1 LTLVSNFSV
10 ADMETTGNSPAP
22 GLVVDPPS
30 GTRLGASPADV
41 LPWPSLLVL
50 GAGTLFMV
58 TAEMLPT
65 AVLEQMS
72 TGLGVAESSTGLL
85 VSMWAAVVVVLSFPL
100 VRLTRR
106 WDRRAV
112 IAGGLAVLA
121 LSSALT
127 ALAPTFPV
135 AVGARVLGAS
145 AVGLLW
151 ATTNAHVADL
161 VSDRLLGRAIAVVLG
176 GATLGMVV
184 GTPLA
189 RLVADAAGWRA
200 AFWALAVLSLLSAVA
215 VRLVVARA
223 PGRDGTTP
231 DGASPDAAEAAVA
244 TPRGM
249 GQLLA
254 VTGLVALVL
263 VGHYGAYTY
272 ITRLTEA
279 PAQALPGG
287 MGSLLLVFGLASA
300 VGVALA
306 GRLGDRSGPAL
317 VVSVAATSLALLGLG
332 VVDAGPV
339 VGIAVVVA
347 WGVVSGGMPPFAQT
361 LILRL
366 AGPERRSF
374 AGALIPVLFNGGI
387 AIGAALASLVVAR
400 SGVSALPALGAVV
413 VGVAAVGLVLAV
425 RRGQPAT
432 WCMIGGASSSDDKR

>member
-1 LTLVSNFSV
+1 
-10 ADMETTGNSPAP
+10 
-22 GLVVDPPS
+22 
-30 GTRLGASPADV
+30 
-41 LPWPSLLVL
+41 
-50 GAGTLFMV
+50 
-58 TAEMLPT
+58 
-65 AVLEQMS
+65 
-72 TGLGVAESSTGLL
+72 
-85 VSMWAAVVVVLSFPL
+85 
-100 VRLTRR
+100 
-106 WDRRAV
+106 V

-127 ALAPTFPV
+127 ALAPTFQL
-135 AVGARVLGAS
+135 AVGARILGAA

-161 VSDRLLGRAIAVVLG
+161 VSDRLLGRAVAVVLG

-200 AFWALAVLSLLSAVA
+200 AFGALAVLGVLGAVA

-223 PGRDGTTP
+223 AVPVVPAAPEVPAGSTA
-231 DGASPDAAEAAVA
+231 DGAEPGLDRPA
-244 TPRGM
+244 PRRGM
-249 GQLLA
+249 GRLLA

-279 PAQALPGG
+279 PAEALPGG
-287 MGSLLLVFGLASA
+287 MSALLLVFGLASA

-306 GRLGDRSGPAL
+306 GRFGNRTGPAL
-317 VVSVAATSLALLGLG
+317 VVSVAATALTVLALA
-332 VVDAGPV
+332 VVDVHPA

-387 AIGAALASLVVAR
+387 AVGAALASLVVAG
-400 SGVSALPALGAVV
+400 SGVTALPLLAAVV
-413 VGVAAVGLVLAV
+413 VAAAAVGLALSL
-425 RRGQPAT
+425 RRTA
-432 WCMIGGASSSDDKR
+432 

>member
-1 LTLVSNFSV
+1 
-10 ADMETTGNSPAP
+10 METTGTTTGTASTVQPVLA
-22 GLVVDPPS
+22 DPPDAGIPS
-30 GTRLGASPADV
+30 RPTDV

-50 GAGTLFMV
+50 GAGTLLMV

-72 TGLGVAESSTGLL
+72 TGLGVAESSTGML
-85 VSMWAAVVVVLSFPL
+85 VSVWAAVVVVLSFPL
-100 VRLTRR
+100 VRLTRGR
-106 WDRRAV
+106 DRRAV

-127 ALAPTFPV
+127 ALAPTFQL
-135 AVGARVLGAS
+135 AVGARILGAA

-161 VSDRLLGRAIAVVLG
+161 VSDRLLGRAVAVVLG

-200 AFWALAVLSLLSAVA
+200 AFGALAVLGVLGAVA

-223 PGRDGTTP
+223 AVPAAREVPAGATD
-231 DGASPDAAEAAVA
+231 DGAEPGPEPQA
-244 TPRGM
+244 PRGT
-249 GQLLA
+249 GRLLS

-272 ITRLTEA
+272 ITRLAEA
-279 PAQALPGG
+279 PAEALPGG
-287 MGSLLLVFGLASA
+287 MSALLLVFGLASA

-306 GRLGDRSGPAL
+306 GRFGNRTAPAL
-317 VVSVAATSLALLGLG
+317 VVSVAATALTVAALGI
-332 VVDAGPV
+332 VDVHPA

-387 AIGAALASLVVAR
+387 AVGAALASLVVAG
-400 SGVSALPALGAVV
+400 SGVTALPLLSALVV
-413 VGVAAVGLVLAV
+413 AAAAVGLALSLRRAAV
-425 RRGQPAT
+425 
-432 WCMIGGASSSDDKR
+432 

>member
-1 LTLVSNFSV
+1 MVQPVRDDVPDLPH
-10 ADMETTGNSPAP
+10 TTAP
-22 GLVVDPPS
+22 G
-30 GTRLGASPADV
+30 TRPGDV

-50 GAGTLFMV
+50 GAGTLLMV

-72 TGLGVAESSTGLL
+72 IGLGVAESSTGLL
-85 VSMWAAVVVVLSFPL
+85 VSVWAAVVVVLSFPL

-127 ALAPTFPV
+127 ALAPTFQV
-135 AVGARVLGAS
+135 AVGARMVGAS

-200 AFWALAVLSLLSAVA
+200 AFWALAVLGLLGAVA

-223 PGRDGTTP
+223 AAPGTTA
-231 DGASPDAAEAAVA
+231 DGAGASADGAGAA
-244 TPRGM
+244 RGM
-249 GQLLA
+249 GRLLV
-254 VTGLVALVL
+254 VTALVALVL

-287 MGSLLLVFGLASA
+287 MSSLLLVFGLASA

-317 VVSVAATSLALLGLG
+317 VVSVAATALTVLGLG
-332 VVDAGPV
+332 VADVSPV
-339 VGIAVVVA
+339 IGVAVVVA
-347 WGVVSGGMPPFAQT
+347 WGVVSGGLPPFAQT

-387 AIGAALASLVVAR
+387 AVGAALASLVVAT
-400 SGVSALPALGAVV
+400 SGISALPLLGAVV
-413 VGVAAVGLVLAV
+413 VGAAAVGLALSL
-425 RRGQPAT
+425 RRA
-432 WCMIGGASSSDDKR
+432 

>member
-1 LTLVSNFSV
+1 
-10 ADMETTGNSPAP
+10 METTGSTQAQAVTGTPRDTHPAAP
-22 GLVVDPPS
+22 
-30 GTRLGASPADV
+30 AADV

-121 LSSALT
+121 LSSALM

-135 AVGARVLGAS
+135 AAGARILGAS

-200 AFWALAVLSLLSAVA
+200 AFWALAVLSLLAAVA

-223 PGRDGTTP
+223 AAPGTTA
-231 DGASPDAAEAAVA
+231 DGAGDSADHADGAGD
-244 TPRGM
+244 PRGL
-249 GQLLA
+249 GRLLA

-279 PAQALPGG
+279 PALSLPGG
-287 MGSLLLVFGLASA
+287 MSALLLVFGLASA

-306 GRLGDRSGPAL
+306 GRFGDRSGPAL
-317 VVSVAATSLALLGLG
+317 VVSVAATALTVLGLG
-332 VVDAGPV
+332 VVDVSPV
-339 VGIAVVVA
+339 IGVAVVVA
-347 WGVVSGGMPPFAQT
+347 WGIASGGMPPFAQT

-366 AGPERRSF
+366 AGQERRSF

-387 AIGAALASLVVAR
+387 AVGAALASLVVAG
-400 SGVSALPALGAVV
+400 SGMSALPLLGAVV
-413 VGVAAVGLVLAV
+413 IGVAAVGLALTL
-425 RRGQPAT
+425 RRA
-432 WCMIGGASSSDDKR
+432 

>member
-1 LTLVSNFSV
+1 
-10 ADMETTGNSPAP
+10 METTRITPAARP
-22 GLVVDPPS
+22 AGDDLPDLPP
-30 GTRLGASPADV
+30 ASPPEARPADA

-50 GAGTLFMV
+50 GAGTLLMV

-65 AVLEQMS
+65 AVLQQMS

-121 LSSALT
+121 VSSALT

-135 AVGARVLGAS
+135 AAGARVLGAS

-161 VSDRLLGRAIAVVLG
+161 VPDRLLGRAVAVVLG

-200 AFWALAVLSLLSAVA
+200 AFWALAVLGLLAAVA

-223 PGRDGTTP
+223 AAPAGPTADGAARRGPGR
-231 DGASPDAAEAAVA
+231 
-244 TPRGM
+244 
-249 GQLLA
+249 LLT
-254 VTGLVALVL
+254 VTALVALVL
-263 VGHYGAYTY
+263 VGHYGVYTY

-279 PAQALPGG
+279 PAAALPGG
-287 MGSLLLVFGLASA
+287 MSTLLLLFGLASA

-306 GRLGDRSGPAL
+306 GRLGDRTAPAL
-317 VVSVAATSLALLGLG
+317 VVSVAATALAVLGLG
-332 VVDAGPV
+332 AVEVSAA

-387 AIGAALASLVVAR
+387 AVGAALASLVVAG
-400 SGVSALPALGAVV
+400 SGFGALPLLGGVV
-413 VGVAAVGLVLAV
+413 VGVAALGLALAL
-425 RRGQPAT
+425 RRA
-432 WCMIGGASSSDDKR
+432 

>member
-1 LTLVSNFSV
+1 
-10 ADMETTGNSPAP
+10 METTGTPATPAP
-22 GLVVDPPS
+22 
-30 GTRLGASPADV
+30 AEAHPADA

-50 GAGTLFMV
+50 GTGTLLMV

-72 TGLGVAESSTGLL
+72 TGLRVTESSTGLL
-85 VSMWAAVVVVLSFPL
+85 VSVWAAVVVVLSFPL

-121 LSSALT
+121 VSSALT
-127 ALAPTFPV
+127 ALAPVFPV
-135 AVGARVLGAS
+135 AVGARMLGAS

-151 ATTNAHVADL
+151 ATANAHVADL
-161 VSDRLLGRAIAVVLG
+161 VPDRLLGRAIAVVLG

-189 RLVADAAGWRA
+189 RLVADTAGWRA
-200 AFWALAVLSLLSAVA
+200 AFWALAVLALFAAVA

-223 PGRDGTTP
+223 VPATTGAAPG
-231 DGASPDAAEAAVA
+231 AARAAA
-244 TPRGM
+244 ARGM
-249 GQLLA
+249 GRLLV
-254 VTGLVALVL
+254 VTALVALVL

-272 ITRLTEA
+272 VTRLTEV
-279 PAQALPGG
+279 PAQVLPGG
-287 MGSLLLVFGLASA
+287 MSTLLLVFGLASA

-306 GRLGDRSGPAL
+306 GRLGERSGPAL
-317 VVSVAATSLALLGLG
+317 VVSVSATALTVLGLG
-332 VVDAGPV
+332 VADAGPV
-339 VGIAVVVA
+339 LGVGVVVA
-347 WGVVSGGMPPFAQT
+347 WGVVSGGLPPFAQT

-387 AIGAALASLVVAR
+387 AVGAALASLVVAA
-400 SGVSALPALGAVV
+400 SGVSALPLLGASV
-413 VGVAAVGLVLAV
+413 VGIAAVGLAAAV
-425 RRGQPAT
+425 TPRRRVGRTGHP
-432 WCMIGGASSSDDKR
+432 GDPSV

>member
-1 LTLVSNFSV
+1 
-10 ADMETTGNSPAP
+10 METTGTTTGTTAGTAP
-22 GLVVDPPS
+22 TVQPVLADPPDA
-30 GTRLGASPADV
+30 GIPNRPTDV

-50 GAGTLFMV
+50 GAGTLLMV

-72 TGLGVAESSTGLL
+72 TGLGVAESSTGML
-85 VSMWAAVVVVLSFPL
+85 VSVWAAVVVVLSFPL
-100 VRLTRR
+100 VRLTRGR
-106 WDRRAV
+106 DRRAV

-127 ALAPTFPV
+127 ALAPTFQL
-135 AVGARVLGAS
+135 AVGARILGAA

-161 VSDRLLGRAIAVVLG
+161 VPDRLLGRAVAVVLG

-200 AFWALAVLSLLSAVA
+200 AFGALAVLGVLGAVA

-223 PGRDGTTP
+223 AVPAATEVPEGATGATTDSTEPGL
-231 DGASPDAAEAAVA
+231 DAQA
-244 TPRGM
+244 PRGM
-249 GQLLA
+249 GPLLT

-279 PAQALPGG
+279 PAEALPGG
-287 MGSLLLVFGLASA
+287 MSALLLVFGLASA

-306 GRLGDRSGPAL
+306 GRFGNRTAPAL
-317 VVSVAATSLALLGLG
+317 VVSVAATALTVAALG
-332 VVDAGPV
+332 VVDVHPA

-387 AIGAALASLVVAR
+387 AVGAALASLVVAG
-400 SGVSALPALGAVV
+400 SGVTALPLLAALV
-413 VGVAAVGLVLAV
+413 VAAAAIGLVLSL
-425 RRGQPAT
+425 RRA
-432 WCMIGGASSSDDKR
+432 A

>member
-1 LTLVSNFSV
+1 
-10 ADMETTGNSPAP
+10 METTGTTTGNAP
-22 GLVVDPPS
+22 DVQPVLADPPDA
-30 GTRLGASPADV
+30 GIPNRPTDV

-50 GAGTLFMV
+50 GAGTLLMV

-72 TGLGVAESSTGLL
+72 TGLGVAESSTGML
-85 VSMWAAVVVVLSFPL
+85 VSVWAAVVVVLSFPL
-100 VRLTRR
+100 VRLTRGR
-106 WDRRAV
+106 DRRAV

-127 ALAPTFPV
+127 ALAPTFQL
-135 AVGARVLGAS
+135 AVGARILGAA

-161 VSDRLLGRAIAVVLG
+161 VSDRLLGRAVAVVLG

-200 AFWALAVLSLLSAVA
+200 AFGVLAVLGVLGAVA

-223 PGRDGTTP
+223 AVPAAPEGPAGATDSTGATADGP
-231 DGASPDAAEAAVA
+231 A
-244 TPRGM
+244 TQAPRGM
-249 GQLLA
+249 GPLLA

-279 PAQALPGG
+279 PAEALPGG
-287 MGSLLLVFGLASA
+287 MSALLLVFGLASA

-306 GRLGDRSGPAL
+306 GRFGNRTGPAL
-317 VVSVAATSLALLGLG
+317 VVSVAATALTVAALGI
-332 VVDAGPV
+332 VDVHPA

-387 AIGAALASLVVAR
+387 AVGAALASLVVAG
-400 SGVSALPALGAVV
+400 SGVTSLPLLAALV
-413 VGVAAVGLVLAV
+413 VAAATIGLTLSL
-425 RRGQPAT
+425 RRA
-432 WCMIGGASSSDDKR
+432 AA

>member
-1 LTLVSNFSV
+1 V
-10 ADMETTGNSPAP
+10 
-22 GLVVDPPS
+22 
-30 GTRLGASPADV
+30 
-41 LPWPSLLVL
+41 
-50 GAGTLFMV
+50 
-58 TAEMLPT
+58 
-65 AVLEQMS
+65 
-72 TGLGVAESSTGLL
+72 
-85 VSMWAAVVVVLSFPL
+85 WAAVVVVLSFPL
-100 VRLTRR
+100 VRLTRGR
-106 WDRRAV
+106 DRRAV

-127 ALAPTFPV
+127 ALAPTFQL
-135 AVGARVLGAS
+135 AVGARILGAA

-161 VSDRLLGRAIAVVLG
+161 VSDRLLGRAVAVVLG

-200 AFWALAVLSLLSAVA
+200 AFGALAVLGVLGAVA

-223 PGRDGTTP
+223 AVPAEVPGGATGATGATA
-231 DGASPDAAEAAVA
+231 DGAEPGLDGPA
-244 TPRGM
+244 PRGM
-249 GQLLA
+249 GRLLA

-279 PAQALPGG
+279 PAEALPGG
-287 MGSLLLVFGLASA
+287 MSALLLVFGLASA

-306 GRLGDRSGPAL
+306 GRFGNRTAPAL
-317 VVSVAATSLALLGLG
+317 AVAALG
-332 VVDAGPV
+332 VVGVHPA

-387 AIGAALASLVVAR
+387 AVGAALASLVVAG
-400 SGVSALPALGAVV
+400 SGVTAVPLLAAVV
-413 VGVAAVGLVLAV
+413 VAAAAVGLALSL
-425 RRGQPAT
+425 RRA
-432 WCMIGGASSSDDKR
+432 

>member
-1 LTLVSNFSV
+1 M
-10 ADMETTGNSPAP
+10 DTTGTTPAARTSTNTVSATPAAPPAP
-22 GLVVDPPS
+22 
-30 GTRLGASPADV
+30 PADV

-65 AVLEQMS
+65 AVLQQMS

-127 ALAPTFPV
+127 ALAPTFQV
-135 AVGARVLGAS
+135 AVGARVLGAA

-161 VSDRLLGRAIAVVLG
+161 VPDRLLGRAIAVVLG

-200 AFWALAVLSLLSAVA
+200 AFWALAALSLLAAVA
-215 VRLVVARA
+215 VRLVVARVA
-223 PGRDGTTP
+223 
-231 DGASPDAAEAAVA
+231 APDARAGAAGGA
-244 TPRGM
+244 GALGAPRRGTA
-249 GQLLA
+249 QLLT

-272 ITRLTEA
+272 ITRLAEV
-279 PAQALPGG
+279 PAQSLPGG
-287 MGSLLLVFGLASA
+287 MSTLLLVFGLASA

-317 VVSVAATSLALLGLG
+317 VVSVAATALTVLGLG
-332 VVDAGPV
+332 AVDAGPV
-339 VGIAVVVA
+339 VGVAVVVA
-347 WGVVSGGMPPFAQT
+347 WGVVSGALPPFAQT

-387 AIGAALASLVVAR
+387 AVGAALASFVVAG
-400 SGVSALPALGAVV
+400 SGVAAVPLLAAVV
-413 VGVAAVGLVLAV
+413 VGVAAVGLAVSV
-425 RRGQPAT
+425 RRA
-432 WCMIGGASSSDDKR
+432 

>member
-1 LTLVSNFSV
+1 
-10 ADMETTGNSPAP
+10 METTGTTPAAATTP
-22 GLVVDPPS
+22 EA
-30 GTRLGASPADV
+30 RPADV

-50 GAGTLFMV
+50 GAGTLLMV

-72 TGLGVAESSTGLL
+72 AGLGVAESSTGLL
-85 VSMWAAVVVVLSFPL
+85 VSVWAAVVVVLSFPL

-121 LSSALT
+121 VSSALT

-135 AVGARVLGAS
+135 AVGARMLGAA

-151 ATTNAHVADL
+151 ATANAHVADL

-200 AFWALAVLSLLSAVA
+200 AFWALAVLSLLGAAA

-223 PGRDGTTP
+223 ATPGTTADDDAP
-231 DGASPDAAEAAVA
+231 GAGGGAGAS
-244 TPRGM
+244 RGM
-249 GQLLA
+249 GRLLA

-279 PAQALPGG
+279 PAQLLPGG
-287 MGSLLLVFGLASA
+287 MSALLLVFGLASA

-317 VVSVAATSLALLGLG
+317 VVSVASTALTVLSLG
-332 VVDAGPV
+332 VADVSPV
-339 VGIAVVVA
+339 IGVAVVVA
-347 WGVVSGGMPPFAQT
+347 WGVVSGGLPPFAQT

-387 AIGAALASLVVAR
+387 AVGAALASLVVAT
-400 SGVSALPALGAVV
+400 SGISALPLRGAVV
-413 VGVAAVGLVLAV
+413 VGVAAVGLALTI
-425 RRGQPAT
+425 RR
-432 WCMIGGASSSDDKR
+432 

>member
-1 LTLVSNFSV
+1 MTPARAV
-10 ADMETTGNSPAP
+10 AGSR
-22 GLVVDPPS
+22 PPVP
-30 GTRLGASPADV
+30 PADV

-112 IAGGLAVLA
+112 IAGGLAALA

-135 AVGARVLGAS
+135 AAGARVLGAS

-200 AFWALAVLSLLSAVA
+200 AFWALAVLSLLAAVA
-215 VRLVVARA
+215 VRTVVARA
-223 PGRDGTTP
+223 PGRGAVPP
-231 DGASPDAAEAAVA
+231 DGGVPGAEDTAV
-244 TPRGM
+244 TTRGM
-249 GQLLA
+249 GRLLA

-263 VGHYGAYTY
+263 VGHYGVYTY

-279 PAQALPGG
+279 PAHALPGG
-287 MGSLLLVFGLASA
+287 MSSLLLAFGLASA

-306 GRLGDRSGPAL
+306 GRLGDRSAPAL
-317 VVSVAATSLALLGLG
+317 VVSVAATALTVLGLG
-332 VVDAGPV
+332 AVDVDPV
-339 VGIAVVVA
+339 IGVAVVVA

-361 LILRL
+361 LVLRL

-387 AIGAALASLVVAR
+387 AVGAALASFVVAGW
-400 SGVSALPALGAVV
+400 GVAPLPLLGAVV
-413 VGVAAVGLVLAV
+413 VGAAAVGLAV
-425 RRGQPAT
+425 TLRRA
-432 WCMIGGASSSDDKR
+432 

>member
-1 LTLVSNFSV
+1 
-10 ADMETTGNSPAP
+10 METTGTTAGTAP
-22 GLVVDPPS
+22 TVQPVLGDPPDA
-30 GTRLGASPADV
+30 GLPNRPADV

-50 GAGTLFMV
+50 GAGTLLMV

-72 TGLGVAESSTGLL
+72 TGLGVAESSTGML
-85 VSMWAAVVVVLSFPL
+85 VSVWAAVVVVLSFPL
-100 VRLTRR
+100 VRLTRGR
-106 WDRRAV
+106 DRRAV

-127 ALAPTFPV
+127 ALAPTFQL
-135 AVGARVLGAS
+135 AVGARILGAA
-145 AVGLLW
+145 AVGMLW

-161 VSDRLLGRAIAVVLG
+161 VSDRLLGRAVAVVLG

-200 AFWALAVLSLLSAVA
+200 AFGALAVLGVLGAVA

-223 PGRDGTTP
+223 AVPAAAAGSTGSTT
-231 DGASPDAAEAAVA
+231 DGAEPGPGTQA
-244 TPRGM
+244 PRPGT
-249 GQLLA
+249 GPLLS

-279 PAQALPGG
+279 PAEAVPGG
-287 MGSLLLVFGLASA
+287 MSALLLVFGLASA

-306 GRLGDRSGPAL
+306 GRFGNRTAPAL
-317 VVSVAATSLALLGLG
+317 VVSVAATALTVAALG
-332 VVDAGPV
+332 VVDVHPA

-387 AIGAALASLVVAR
+387 AVGAALASLVVAG
-400 SGVSALPALGAVV
+400 SGVTALPLLAALV
-413 VGVAAVGLVLAV
+413 VAAAAIGLALSL
-425 RRGQPAT
+425 RRA
-432 WCMIGGASSSDDKR
+432 A

>member
-1 LTLVSNFSV
+1 
-10 ADMETTGNSPAP
+10 METTGTAAGTTPVVQPVRDDVPDLPRGTSPGAH
-22 GLVVDPPS
+22 PS
-30 GTRLGASPADV
+30 DV

-50 GAGTLFMV
+50 GASTLLMV

-72 TGLGVAESSTGLL
+72 AGLGVAESSTGLL
-85 VSMWAAVVVVLSFPL
+85 VSVWAAVVVVLSFPL

-106 WDRRAV
+106 WDRRSV
-112 IAGGLAVLA
+112 IAGGLAALA

-127 ALAPTFPV
+127 ALAPTFQV
-135 AVGARVLGAS
+135 AVGARMVGAA

-151 ATTNAHVADL
+151 ATANAHVADL

-200 AFWALAVLSLLSAVA
+200 AFWALAVLGLLSAAA

-223 PGRDGTTP
+223 AAPGTTA
-231 DGASPDAAEAAVA
+231 DGATQGADGGAGA
-244 TPRGM
+244 PRGM
-249 GQLLA
+249 GRLLA
-254 VTGLVALVL
+254 VTALVALVL

-287 MGSLLLVFGLASA
+287 MSTLLLVFGLASA

-317 VVSVAATSLALLGLG
+317 VVSVAATALAVLGLG
-332 VVDAGPV
+332 LADVSPV
-339 VGIAVVVA
+339 LGVAVVVA
-347 WGVVSGGMPPFAQT
+347 WGVVSGGLPPFAQT

-387 AIGAALASLVVAR
+387 AVGAALASFVVAG
-400 SGVSALPALGAVV
+400 SGVSALPLLGAVV
-413 VGVAAVGLVLAV
+413 VGVAALGLAV
-425 RRGQPAT
+425 TVRRA
-432 WCMIGGASSSDDKR
+432 

>member
-1 LTLVSNFSV
+1 
-10 ADMETTGNSPAP
+10 METTGITPAQP
-22 GLVVDPPS
+22 VAADPPQS
-30 GTRLGASPADV
+30 TRPSSSADV

-50 GAGTLFMV
+50 GGGTLLMV

-85 VSMWAAVVVVLSFPL
+85 VSVWAAVVVVLSFPL
-100 VRLTRR
+100 VRLTRGR
-106 WDRRAV
+106 DRRAV

-127 ALAPTFPV
+127 ALAPTFQL
-135 AVGARVLGAS
+135 AVGARILGAS

-161 VSDRLLGRAIAVVLG
+161 VSDRLLGRAVAVVLG

-200 AFWALAVLSLLSAVA
+200 AFWALAVLGLLGAVA

-223 PGRDGTTP
+223 TPPDAPP
-231 DGASPDAAEAAVA
+231 DGAA
-244 TPRGM
+244 TPAGALAGAPRGGM
-249 GQLLA
+249 GPLLA
-254 VTGLVALVL
+254 VTALVALVL

-272 ITRLTEA
+272 ITRLTEP
-279 PAQALPGG
+279 PADALPGG
-287 MGSLLLVFGLASA
+287 MSTLLLVFGLASA
-300 VGVALA
+300 AGVVLA

-317 VVSVAATSLALLGLG
+317 VVSVTATALTVLGLG
-332 VVDAGPV
+332 VVGVHPA

-387 AIGAALASLVVAR
+387 AVGAGLGSLVVAG
-400 SGVSALPALGAVV
+400 SGVTAVPPLAAAV
-413 VGVAAVGLVLAV
+413 VGVAAVGLALTL
-425 RRGQPAT
+425 RRGR
-432 WCMIGGASSSDDKR
+432 ASTT

>member
-1 LTLVSNFSV
+1 
-10 ADMETTGNSPAP
+10 METTGTTTGAAP
-22 GLVVDPPS
+22 TVQAVLADPPDA
-30 GTRLGASPADV
+30 GIPNRPTDV

-50 GAGTLFMV
+50 GAGTLLMV

-72 TGLGVAESSTGLL
+72 TGLGVAESSTGML
-85 VSMWAAVVVVLSFPL
+85 VSVWAAVVVVLSFPL
-100 VRLTRR
+100 VRLTRGR
-106 WDRRAV
+106 DRRAV
-112 IAGGLAVLA
+112 ITGGLAVLA

-127 ALAPTFPV
+127 ALAPTFQL
-135 AVGARVLGAS
+135 AVGARILGAA

-161 VSDRLLGRAIAVVLG
+161 VPDRLLGRAVAVVLG

-200 AFWALAVLSLLSAVA
+200 AFGALAVLGVLGAVA

-223 PGRDGTTP
+223 AAPAATEVPAGATD
-231 DGASPDAAEAAVA
+231 DGAEGA
-244 TPRGM
+244 TEPGPGAQAPRGM
-249 GQLLA
+249 GPLLT

-279 PAQALPGG
+279 PAEALPGG
-287 MGSLLLVFGLASA
+287 MSALLLVFGLASA

-306 GRLGDRSGPAL
+306 GRFGNRTAPAL
-317 VVSVAATSLALLGLG
+317 VVSVAATALTVAALGI
-332 VVDAGPV
+332 VDVHPA

-347 WGVVSGGMPPFAQT
+347 WGIVSGGMPPFAQT

-387 AIGAALASLVVAR
+387 AVGAALASLVVAG
-400 SGVSALPALGAVV
+400 SGVTALPLLAALV
-413 VGVAAVGLVLAV
+413 VAAAAIGLALSL
-425 RRGQPAT
+425 RRA
-432 WCMIGGASSSDDKR
+432 A

>member
-1 LTLVSNFSV
+1 
-10 ADMETTGNSPAP
+10 METTGTTTGTAP
-22 GLVVDPPS
+22 TVQPVLDGPPDT
-30 GTRLGASPADV
+30 GIPTGPADV

-50 GAGTLFMV
+50 GAGTLLMV

-72 TGLGVAESSTGLL
+72 TGLGVAESSTGML
-85 VSMWAAVVVVLSFPL
+85 VSVWAAVVVVLSFPL
-100 VRLTRR
+100 VRLTRGR
-106 WDRRAV
+106 DRRAV

-127 ALAPTFPV
+127 ALAPTFQL
-135 AVGARVLGAS
+135 AVGARILGAA

-161 VSDRLLGRAIAVVLG
+161 VSDRLLGRAVAVVLG

-200 AFWALAVLSLLSAVA
+200 AFGALAVLGVLGAVA

-223 PGRDGTTP
+223 AVPAVPEVPAGAAGATA
-231 DGASPDAAEAAVA
+231 DGAEPGPGAQ

-249 GQLLA
+249 GPLLT

-279 PAQALPGG
+279 PAEALPGG
-287 MGSLLLVFGLASA
+287 MSALLLVFGLASA

-306 GRLGDRSGPAL
+306 GRFGNRTGPAL
-317 VVSVAATSLALLGLG
+317 IVSVAATALTVAALG
-332 VVDAGPV
+332 VVDVHPA
-339 VGIAVVVA
+339 VGIAVVVT

-387 AIGAALASLVVAR
+387 AVGAALASLVVAG
-400 SGVSALPALGAVV
+400 SGVTPLPLLAALVV
-413 VGVAAVGLVLAV
+413 AAAAVGLALSL
-425 RRGQPAT
+425 RRA
-432 WCMIGGASSSDDKR
+432 A

>member
-1 LTLVSNFSV
+1 
-10 ADMETTGNSPAP
+10 METTGTTPGTTSVVQPVRDDVPDLPHTAAP
-22 GLVVDPPS
+22 G
-30 GTRLGASPADV
+30 TRPADV

-50 GAGTLFMV
+50 GAGTLLMV

-72 TGLGVAESSTGLL
+72 IGLGVAESSTGLL
-85 VSMWAAVVVVLSFPL
+85 VSVWAAVVVVLSFPL

-127 ALAPTFPV
+127 ALAPTFQV
-135 AVGARVLGAS
+135 AVGARMLGAS

-151 ATTNAHVADL
+151 STTNAHVADL

-200 AFWALAVLSLLSAVA
+200 AFWALAVLGLLGAVA

-223 PGRDGTTP
+223 AAPGTTEDGAEGSP
-231 DGASPDAAEAAVA
+231 DGAGAA
-244 TPRGM
+244 RGM
-249 GQLLA
+249 GRLLV
-254 VTGLVALVL
+254 VTALVALVL

-272 ITRLTEA
+272 ITRLAEA

-287 MGSLLLVFGLASA
+287 MSSLLLVFGLASA

-317 VVSVAATSLALLGLG
+317 VVSVAATALTVLGLG
-332 VVDAGPV
+332 VADVSPV
-339 VGIAVVVA
+339 IGVAVVVA
-347 WGVVSGGMPPFAQT
+347 WGVVSGGLPPFAQT

-387 AIGAALASLVVAR
+387 AVGAALASLVVAS
-400 SGVSALPALGAVV
+400 SGVSALPLLGAVV
-413 VGVAAVGLVLAV
+413 VGAAAAGLVLV
-425 RRGQPAT
+425 LRRA
-432 WCMIGGASSSDDKR
+432 

>member
-1 LTLVSNFSV
+1 MEKTGTTTGTAPTVRLVLTDPQDAGVSNRPTD
-10 ADMETTGNSPAP
+10 A
-22 GLVVDPPS
+22 
-30 GTRLGASPADV
+30 

-50 GAGTLFMV
+50 GAGTLLMV

-72 TGLGVAESSTGLL
+72 TGLGVAESSTGML
-85 VSMWAAVVVVLSFPL
+85 VSVWAAVVVVLSFPL
-100 VRLTRR
+100 VRLTRGR
-106 WDRRAV
+106 DRRAV

-127 ALAPTFPV
+127 ALAPTFQL
-135 AVGARVLGAS
+135 AVGARILGAA

-161 VSDRLLGRAIAVVLG
+161 VPDHLLGRAVAVVLG

-200 AFWALAVLSLLSAVA
+200 AFGALAVLGVLGAVA

-223 PGRDGTTP
+223 SVPEVPEVPVGATDATDTTDTTA
-231 DGASPDAAEAAVA
+231 DGAEPGPGAQA
-244 TPRGM
+244 PGGM
-249 GQLLA
+249 VPLLA

-279 PAQALPGG
+279 PSEALPGG
-287 MGSLLLVFGLASA
+287 MSTLLLVFGLASA

-306 GRLGDRSGPAL
+306 GRFGNRTGPAL
-317 VVSVAATSLALLGLG
+317 VVSVAATALTVAALGI
-332 VVDAGPV
+332 VDVHPA

-387 AIGAALASLVVAR
+387 AVGAALASLVVAG
-400 SGVSALPALGAVV
+400 SGVAALPLLAAVV
-413 VGVAAVGLVLAV
+413 VAAAAIGLTLSL
-425 RRGQPAT
+425 RRTA
-432 WCMIGGASSSDDKR
+432 